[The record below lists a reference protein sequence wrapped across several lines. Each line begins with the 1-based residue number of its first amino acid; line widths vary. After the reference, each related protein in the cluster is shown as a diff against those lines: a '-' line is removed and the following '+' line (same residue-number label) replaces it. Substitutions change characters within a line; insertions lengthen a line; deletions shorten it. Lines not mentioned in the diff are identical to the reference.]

1 MQSASRSHDGIAVN
15 TGRLAAKCVFGYF
28 TGGKER
34 IFLCIG
40 VVAAG
45 LCAKAAVLAAAA
57 AARVDDGAELKTIA
71 AQSAAD
77 AIRAFT

>member
-15 TGRLAAKCVFGYF
+15 AGRLAAKCVFDDF
-28 TGGKER
+28 AGGKEW
-34 IFLCIG
+34 IFLRIG

-57 AARVDDGAELKTIA
+57 AARVNNGAELKTIA

-77 AIRAFT
+77 AIRALT